1 MLQLPHMKKVVAFLG
16 VITILASILR
26 LYQLGTTPN
35 ALEWDEVAI
44 GYDAYSILK
53 TGKDQFGK
61 FLPVTFRSLDDYKP
75 PIYEYLAV
83 PSVGIFGLTPAAV
96 RLPSALAGISMVI
109 LSYFFARLI
118 FKQVPFFQYY
128 ANRLALLVA
137 FLLSVSP
144 WHIQFSR
151 AAFEVNVSAFITLL
165 AVFFFI
171 KGLKNDR
178 FFVLSTVFFGIDLF
192 SYHSA
197 RVVAPLLL
205 LSLLFIFNQN
215 LPNRKAV
222 LSHLVIFGLFLMA
235 VFPILISKDAQ
246 IRFRAT
252 NIFKPAARYLDEI
265 DLDKVFLDKRLT
277 DAKAGFTLAGRI
289 FHNQRLIFTDYDT
302 LKKAFKNYL
311 SNFNFEYLFIKGDA
325 PLHHAPD
332 FGLIHVWEFPFLMTG
347 VIFLLFKKLNRFTL
361 FLFIW
366 ALIAPLPNAVTREAP
381 HSVRTL
387 LMLPVYQ
394 LFTATGITLM
404 YYFVSYQKRWVY
416 TSVFIILTLL
426 FIFNHSY
433 YLHQYFIHTNFDVAA
448 NWKYG
453 RQEAVLYTESVKEKY
468 DSVLVSMTVDMPYI
482 FWLFYSHYPPDQ
494 YLREGGTVSGGFANE
509 RNRFDKYHF
518 RNFKYRLLSGNSR
531 LLLVGTSID
540 FPPDAKIVKTIYNP
554 DKTIALLIAENQ

>member
-1 MLQLPHMKKVVAFLG
+1 MKRYLWLLGAITFL
-16 VITILASILR
+16 AAILR
-26 LYQLGTTPN
+26 LYQLGSTPN

-44 GYDAYSILK
+44 GYDAYSVLK
-53 TGKDQFGK
+53 TGRDQFGK

-83 PSVGIFGLTPAAV
+83 PTVGIFGLTPAAV

-118 FKQVPFFQYY
+118 FKQVSFFNNY
-128 ANRLALLVA
+128 ANRLALLTA
-137 FLLSVSP
+137 FLLAVSP

-165 AVFFFI
+165 AVFFYI

-215 LPNRKAV
+215 LPSRKAV
-222 LSHLVIFGLFLMA
+222 LSHLIIFGLFLMA

-252 NIFKPAARYLDEI
+252 NIFKPAVRYLDEI

-277 DAKAGFTLAGRI
+277 DAKAGFTLAGKI

-302 LKKAFKNYL
+302 MKKAFNNYL
-311 SNFNFEYLFIKGDA
+311 SNFKFEYLFIKGDA
-325 PLHHAPD
+325 PLHHAPE
-332 FGLIHVWEFPFLMTG
+332 FGLLYVWEFPFLVTG
-347 VIFLLFKKLNRFTL
+347 IIFLLFKKLNRFTL

-387 LMLPVYQ
+387 LILPVYQ

-416 TSVFIILTLL
+416 TSVFIILTFL

-433 YLHQYFIHTNFDVAA
+433 YLHQYFVHTNYDVAA

-482 FWLFYSHYPPDQ
+482 FWLFYSQYPPDK
-494 YLREGGTVSGGFANE
+494 YLKEGGTVSGGFAEE

-518 RNFKYRLLSGNSR
+518 RNFKYRQLSGYGN
-531 LLLVGTSID
+531 LLLVGTSLD

-554 DKTIALLIAENQ
+554 DGTIALLIAENQ